1 MIKHYIK
8 DHIAVVTLS
17 REGGLNAL
25 SSQMLEDLLKIYRD
39 LENNDDVKIVVLNSD
54 RRDFCAGGDL
64 KEVYESFSK
73 CKDRKC
79 LMSYFTKE
87 YDLDLFLA
95 TTKKPT
101 ITFWTGVSMG
111 GGVGLTMHSSI
122 IIADKTVRFAMPET
136 KLGIVPDVG
145 VGTVLSKIDRPT
157 ANYITLN
164 SKIISA
170 SDIKHLGIVDYLV
183 EKSET
188 NEILDELFKLANEN
202 NSTEEIMK
210 DFKETLKDY
219 SIPTKKTELTFNEE
233 KINKYYDKDSVF
245 EIVKALKED
254 KDDEFAKTSLEELEN
269 VSPYSMVL
277 QFEKLKAGE
286 KWDRVETLKRDWLYI
301 LDSSLRGDFEEGIRS
316 VLIDK
321 DNNPNWK
328 HKTLEEVDMD
338 EIHHVLY
345 ERETKYN

>member
-1 MIKHYIK
+1 MIKYYIK

-111 GGVGLTMHSSI
+111 GGVGLSMHSEI
-122 IIADKTVRFAMPET
+122 IIADETVRFAMPET

-183 EKSET
+183 EKNNKDELL
-188 NEILDELFKLANEN
+188 EELFKLGREN
-202 NSTEEIMK
+202 KSTEDIITAFK
-210 DFKETLKDY
+210 DVLKDY
-219 SIPTKKTELTFNEE
+219 DLPTKKTELSFNEE
-233 KINKYYDKDSVF
+233 NINKYYDKESVF
-245 EIVKALKED
+245 EIVNALKD
-254 KDDEFAKTSLEELEN
+254 NKDDEFANACLEELEM
-269 VSPYSMVL
+269 VCPYSMVL

-286 KWDRVETLKRDWLYI
+286 NWDRVETLKRDWMYI

-328 HKTLEEVDMD
+328 HKTLEDVDMN
-338 EIHHVLY
+338 EIHHVLH